1 MGGLEGGLMKKLLLA
16 TSALMCAAPALGAD
30 IPARMPVKAPAAV
43 VPVAYNWTGC
53 YLGGHAGYGW
63 GRKDFSDP
71 TGANFAPPGATVQ
84 DRTRGWLA
92 GGQVGCN
99 YQLSGSWLIGIEGEY
114 AWANIKGDT
123 IDPFFAGKNAPNVL
137 SAKTDGLASATGRV
151 GFVWDRAL
159 FYAKGGAAWAHDRY
173 NVFLAPGIFAPAVN
187 ASGTETRF
195 GWTVGGG
202 IEWGGHRQLV
212 REGRIRPLP
221 IRHAKDRSAR
231 SRLTRHRY
239 RRTSSSASTR
249 SRSASTTVSG
259 PGADSAGLTGR
270 ARLRELS
277 VAAWPR
283 KAAAAIVSRARS
295 AGRRDR
301 RRGYS

>member
-1 MGGLEGGLMKKLLLA
+1 MDVKWGASGGLDEKTAVSDLCVDVRR
-16 TSALMCAAPALGAD
+16 TGARRRHSR
-30 IPARMPVKAPAAV
+30 PHAGQGAGAV

-173 NVFLAPGIFAPAVN
+173 NVFRRRV
-187 ASGTETRF
+187 S
-195 GWTVGGG
+195 
-202 IEWGGHRQLV
+202 
-212 REGRIRPLP
+212 LP
-221 IRHAKDRSAR
+221 PPSTQAAR
-231 SRLTRHRY
+231 K
-239 RRTSSSASTR
+239 
-249 SRSASTTVSG
+249 
-259 PGADSAGLTGR
+259 PN
-270 ARLRELS
+270 
-277 VAAWPR
+277 
-283 KAAAAIVSRARS
+283 S
-295 AGRRDR
+295 AGRSEGASNGR
-301 RRGYS
+301 S